1 MFYYSAEWAKQ
12 WPFGRMVLAS
22 PLGKPRIA
30 EVAILTKVKVEM
42 KELMNYLTELEF
54 LYSKRI
60 SKIWLD

>member
-1 MFYYSAEWAKQ
+1 
-12 WPFGRMVLAS
+12 MVLAS
-22 PLGKPRIA
+22 PSGKPRIA

-42 KELMNYLTELEF
+42 KELMSYLNELEF